1 MKTRKVDHY
10 LFEESSQDNV
20 AFDEPSDADDNFID
34 IVIGKGKDKF
44 QERIPKTTLGLV
56 VTFIREL
63 LRDQMDPKDVIK
75 LIMTDPSVSSR
86 APAEVTLIGQVLEA
100 LSEKYDSSFINKIP
114 VTFPFLAAVNK
125 TEYDITNLDA
135 PSKELL
141 DTKADQIGRGE
152 IAIPLLFGIKTF
164 KELNDKKGG
173 TSSYDLVFKDK
184 RCDVKDFRNESKKGG
199 LVDTDLLRVG
209 GPAGKLIRA
218 KGNAS
223 LKSASNKYLKELRV
237 EDFSGMRAGAE
248 AIIGCV
254 NSYLLDLSVAEHNV
268 QTRSSIKD
276 LIGKWANEVLS
287 YLDKAVHESIT
298 EKYNGGFFTIS
309 SSKIKLMPGTDF
321 DFYACKS
328 SDQRIIVERSGVD
341 IFRNGLI
348 DQLNNMFDE
357 KIVKYLENEAGRS
370 ITSVDKNDSE
380 PIKAPR
386 PPKSP
391 DEPETETPETE
402 VPEVP
407 EQEPVSEP
415 ESDAALTET
424 VIRRLLSLSNLQRRG

>member
-20 AFDEPSDADDNFID
+20 EFDEPSDAGDHFID
-34 IVIGKGKDKF
+34 IVIGKGEDKF
-44 QERIPKTTLGLV
+44 QEKIPKSTLGLV

-63 LRDQMDPKDVIK
+63 LKDQMDPKDVIK
-75 LIMTDPSVSSR
+75 LIMTDPRVSSR
-86 APAEVTLIGQVLEA
+86 KPEDVTLIGEILEA

-114 VTFPFLAAVNK
+114 VTFPFLAALNK
-125 TEYDITNLDA
+125 TTYDITNLDE
-135 PSKELL
+135 PSRALL
-141 DTKADQIGRGE
+141 NTKADQIGRGE

-164 KELNDKKGG
+164 KDPKEVVKKGG
-173 TSSYDLVFKDK
+173 TSSYDLVLNGK

-248 AIIGCV
+248 ALIGCV
-254 NSYLLDLSVAEHNV
+254 NSYLRDLSVDEHNV
-268 QTRSSIKD
+268 QTRSSIKN
-276 LIGKWANEVLS
+276 LIGTWANEVLS

-298 EKYNGGFFTIS
+298 EKYDGGFFTIS
-309 SSKIKLMPGTDF
+309 SSTIDLVPGTGF

-357 KIVKYLENEAGRS
+357 KIVKYLENEVGRS
-370 ITSVDKNDSE
+370 ITTVDKNDSE

-386 PPKSP
+386 PPK
-391 DEPETETPETE
+391 EPETPETE

-407 EQEPVSEP
+407 EQEPATEP
-415 ESDAALTET
+415 ESDAALTES
-424 VIRRLLSLSNLQRRG
+424 VIRRLLSLSNQQRRG